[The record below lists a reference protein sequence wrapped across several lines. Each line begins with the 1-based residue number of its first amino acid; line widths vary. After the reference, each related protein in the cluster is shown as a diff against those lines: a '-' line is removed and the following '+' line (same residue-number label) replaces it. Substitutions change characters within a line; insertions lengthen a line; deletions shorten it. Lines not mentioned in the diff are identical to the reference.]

1 MYEGAK
7 EKWPRRRRRENH
19 QSPCRS
25 FIALSRFAFAG
36 LLNKRMSAVY
46 CFVPGV
52 KLASIRMLRA
62 AALPLKLND
71 SIILTDEQFLE
82 HLKT

>member
-1 MYEGAK
+1 MAETTQKG
-7 EKWPRRRRRENH
+7 E
-19 QSPCRS
+19 SPITISIVHCS
-25 FIALSRFAFAG
+25 LTAFAG
-36 LLNKRMSAVY
+36 LLNKGMFAVY